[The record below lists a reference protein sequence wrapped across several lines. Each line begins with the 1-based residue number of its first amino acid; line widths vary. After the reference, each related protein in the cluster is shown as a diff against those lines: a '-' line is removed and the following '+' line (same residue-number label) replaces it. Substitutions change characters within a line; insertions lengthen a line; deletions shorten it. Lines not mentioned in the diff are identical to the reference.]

1 MRHQRIL
8 VVMDRRLDAAHD
20 SSVALIEEA
29 LVRGMLVD
37 VCDSD
42 DLHVTVDGAAARV
55 RAVSTAGVAGMALEA
70 PADRPLASYGAIL
83 YRKDPPFTGE
93 ELQATLLIEHARGH
107 ALLLNDPRGLREVNE
122 KLFALR
128 FAAYTPPTAVLRDPN
143 MIRAFCEEQ
152 GGVCVLKPLDGCG
165 GSGVFVLRNDD
176 PNAGVIIETA
186 TGNGRRRVIAQ
197 AWLPVTKHGDKRI
210 LLLDGEPIGALLRM
224 PAGTD
229 PRANVRNGA
238 IPYATTLTAR
248 EREIAATVGRACRE
262 LGLAF
267 VGLDVIAGRLTEVN
281 VTSPAGLREIEQMTG
296 RRLQEQIVDW
306 IAARITTSD
315 MRLAA

>member
-8 VVMDRRLDAAHD
+8 VVMDRQFDAAHD

-37 VCDSD
+37 VCDTD
-42 DLHVTVDGAAARV
+42 DLHVTLDGAGARV
-55 RAVSTAGVAGMALEA
+55 RAVGVAGVAGMALEA
-70 PADRPLASYGAIL
+70 PAHRALTSYGAIL

-93 ELQATLLIEHARGH
+93 ELHATLLLEHARGH

-128 FAAYTPPTAVLRDPN
+128 FTAYAPPTAVLRDPG
-143 MIRAFCEEQ
+143 MIRAFCDEQ
-152 GGVCVLKPLDGCG
+152 GGICVLKPLDGCG
-165 GSGVFVLRNDD
+165 GSGVFVLRDGD
-176 PNAGVIIETA
+176 PNAGVIVETA

-248 EREIAATVGRACRE
+248 EREIASTVGRACRE
-262 LGLAF
+262 MGLAF
-267 VGLDVIAGRLTEVN
+267 VGLDVIAGRLTEIN

-296 RRLQEQIVDW
+296 TRLQEQILDW
-306 IAARITTSD
+306 IAARITRPD